1 MNNPPTVEHFLE
13 KSRFEIRGVETIAH
27 LDYSLARAVMT
38 IHHTFVPPE
47 LRGQNIAGQ
56 LAGAAFEYARAEG
69 LKVVPQCSYI
79 GVYAKRH
86 PEAAAL
92 LALFNV

>member
-1 MNNPPTVEHFLE
+1 MHNPPTVEHLIE
-13 KSRFEIRGVETIAH
+13 KSCFEIRHREALAH
-27 LDYSLARAVMT
+27 LDYRLDSRVMT

-47 LRGQNIAGQ
+47 LRGQSIAGK
-56 LAGAAFEYARAEG
+56 LAGAAFEFAQAEG

-86 PEAAAL
+86 PEVAAL
-92 LALFNV
+92 LA